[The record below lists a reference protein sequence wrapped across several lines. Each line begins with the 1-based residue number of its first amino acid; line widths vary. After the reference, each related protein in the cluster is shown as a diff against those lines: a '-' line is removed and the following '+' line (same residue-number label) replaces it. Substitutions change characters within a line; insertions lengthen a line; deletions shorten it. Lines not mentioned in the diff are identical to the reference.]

1 MPNTFR
7 TAVIGL
13 GSMGYGVAQS
23 CLRGGH
29 VTYGFDV
36 VPSQIERL
44 QSEGGAKGD
53 LADIAGTLDVTG
65 ALTLDAGAGVTGD
78 IDFID
83 NVYENVRTPLNF
95 VCNSINNNNLL
106 SDK

>member
-1 MPNTFR
+1 MLNTFR

-13 GSMGYGVAQS
+13 GSMGYVVAQS

-53 LADIAGTLDVTG
+53 LADIAGTLDAAVM
-65 ALTLDAGAGVTGD
+65 V
-78 IDFID
+78 
-83 NVYENVRTPLNF
+83 VLNAA
-95 VCNSINNNNLL
+95 CNQSLV
-106 SDK
+106 